1 MGLTMLNNDQLKA
14 LSFIKTWYKSR
25 SLVMVLD
32 GAGGTGKTFLVD
44 TVLKELNV
52 NSLILAPTHEA
63 LKQLKDKVVGD
74 YVYKTCHSALGM
86 SPVNTTKGLVF
97 EQRGDLTKR
106 FEEVQLIIIDECSQ
120 LSKDF
125 VEHFLDIGIKTLY
138 IGHKSQLPEVDPKRK
153 QFNKCVSD
161 VFTRGL
167 PTITLTQ
174 PMRNIGNLWDFNNKL
189 EEAIYLNSYVVPD
202 TFDIRKKE
210 LTALLNCERGKNNL
224 QTGKTKLVCWSNT
237 AVDKYNQEIRVILY
251 GLEAKLNKF
260 LPKDKLILIKP
271 MTVIQ
276 NLDYYDSSLLLLKI
290 NRENIELFTNS
301 KAEVLYVKQVV
312 INLNHKLHIPCYEL
326 IVLCEGE
333 TIALY
338 VPVEEK
344 ALETIETFYK
354 HIAWNKSG
362 KDKDKA
368 YKEMYFILSCFAVVK
383 HFYAATSYRLQG
395 STVDNIVVINSDIAK
410 CPNRVEQAKHRYV
423 ACSRA
428 KNNLYYYRGI

>member
-1 MGLTMLNNDQLKA
+1 MSLNTDQLKA

-44 TVLKELNV
+44 QVLKDLDV
-52 NSLILAPTHEA
+52 KSLILAPTHEA

-74 YVYKTCHSALGM
+74 YEYKTCHSALGM
-86 SPVNTTKGLVF
+86 SPIQTNKGLVF

-106 FEEVQLIIIDECSQ
+106 FESIKLLVIDECSQ
-120 LSKDF
+120 LSKKF
-125 VEHFLDIGIKTLY
+125 VEHFLDLGIKTLY

-153 QFNKCVSD
+153 QFDKCISD
-161 VFTRGL
+161 VFTRGFQ
-167 PTITLTQ
+167 TITLTQ

-189 EEAIYLNSYVVPD
+189 EEAIYLNSYVVPS

-210 LTALLNCERGKNNL
+210 LNEILTSDKGKTNL
-224 QTGKTKLVCWSNT
+224 QEGKTKIVCWSNN
-237 AVDKYNQEIRVILY
+237 AVDKYNQQVREILY
-251 GLEAKLNKF
+251 GLEANLNRF
-260 LPKDKLILIKP
+260 LPKDKLILINP

-276 NLDYYDSSLLLLKI
+276 NLDYYDASLLFQKM
-290 NRENIELFTNS
+290 NKENTELFTNS
-301 KAEVLYVKQVV
+301 KAEVLYVKNVV
-312 INLNHKLHIPCYEL
+312 IRLNQKLHIPCYEL

-338 VPVEEK
+338 VPVEES
-344 ALETIETFYK
+344 ALDIVETFYK

-362 KDKDKA
+362 KDKDKCF
-368 YKEMYFILSCFAVVK
+368 KQMYFILSCFAVVK

-395 STVDNIVVINSDIAK
+395 STIDNVVVINSDIAK
-410 CPNRVEQAKHRYV
+410 VPNKVEQAKHRYV